1 ETPETRFSSYHKML
15 KEDQID
21 IFFLGDFNEIEV
33 LEFLHKFPLIG
44 RKSAVNIQY
53 QQPYSNI
60 LREGIVRKRLG
71 QSVLE
76 MGYHSSVA
84 YGDEAQMA

>member
-1 ETPETRFSSYHKML
+1 ML

-53 QQPYSNI
+53 QQP
-60 LREGIVRKRLG
+60 LF
-71 QSVLE
+71 
-76 MGYHSSVA
+76 
-84 YGDEAQMA
+84 